1 MEPSRDDFV
10 IALRSAFLKKGT
22 QQRFS
27 LLSLIF
33 FSIIL
38 LILGSFNFK
47 VIDYVKITIKEV
59 VYRSSFIVSVP
70 ENFLKNNFLIVN
82 SHLKLYEENKKN
94 ASELNRLKVKDL
106 SQKIMILENIK
117 YKKLIDEYFIGDKET
132 VAKVLIDKQSPFL
145 RSIIINKGSKNNVE
159 LGMVVLDEG
168 YLVGKIVEVNF
179 FTSRVLLIS
188 DINSKIPVSLQPG
201 DIQAIMSGKEKQE
214 GVLQYIRFKNLPE
227 INEEIQVITSGAGGF
242 FKTGIPIGVIAI
254 DDEILAN
261 NKKDK
266 IVNFH
271 RDFSQLKYVKVVSFS
286 KEKKILD
293 LSSKNNALKLENEIK
308 DTSQQQETLRIL
320 LEQKKIADEIRIKI
334 QKENDS
340 LRIDRIR
347 LKKESNFFKNENVR
361 LKNEVLVDK
370 ITNNK
375 NLVQDEEIKF
385 LKMNLYYGHKCRKN
399 FLNNGY
405 KVNTVKYRKCVL
417 NKGIKRINEWNSP
430 K

>member
-1 MEPSRDDFV
+1 METSRDDFV

-33 FSIIL
+33 FSIIF

-47 VIDYVKITIKEV
+47 AVNYVEKTIKEII
-59 VYRSSFIVSVP
+59 YRSSFIVSGP
-70 ENFLKNNFLIVN
+70 ENFLKNNYLIVN

-94 ASELNRLKVKDL
+94 VAELNRLKGKDL
-106 SQKIMILENIK
+106 SQRINILENIK
-117 YKKLIDEYFIGDKET
+117 YKKLIDDYFIRDNEA

-145 RSIIINKGSKNNVE
+145 RSIIINKGSKNKIE

-201 DIQAIMSGKEKQE
+201 DIQGIMSGKDKRE
-214 GVLQYIRFKNLPE
+214 GVLQYVRDKNLPE
-227 INEEIQVITSGAGGF
+227 INEEIQVLTSGAGGL
-242 FKTGIPIGVIAI
+242 FKSGIPIGTIAI

-261 NKKDK
+261 NKEDK

-271 RDFSQLKYVKVVSFS
+271 KDFSQLKYVTVVSYT
-286 KEKKILD
+286 KEKRVLD
-293 LSSKNNALKLENEIK
+293 LSSKNESETLESEIE
-308 DTSQQQETLRIL
+308 DTNQQQKTLRIL
-320 LEQKKIADEIRIKI
+320 IEQKKIADEIRVKI
-334 QKENDS
+334 QKENNF
-340 LRIDRIR
+340 LRNERIR
-347 LKKESNFFKNENVR
+347 LQQESNFLRIESVR
-361 LKNEVLVDK
+361 LKDEILIIKKNNQKNK
-370 ITNNK
+370 I
-375 NLVQDEEIKF
+375 QDEEMKF

-399 FLNNGY
+399 LINNRY
-405 KVNTVKYRKCVL
+405 KVGTAEYRKCVL
-417 NKGIKRINEWNSP
+417 NKGLI
-430 K
+430 